1 MVKAKGRVGLVVL
14 TLCLA
19 AAAFK
24 AYAYDNGDFQ
34 IWNTDYEDINIAKD
48 VKFSMEQEFRFGEN
62 AHELYY
68 QHYDWGFVY
77 GFDKMLD
84 LGFFYRL
91 VLEKFQHKWREE
103 DQPNVNATVKLD
115 LWKFK
120 FDDRNRLEYRHFR
133 YKDDSMRYRNKF
145 TLKLPFDFA
154 KMKIRISPYS
164 SDEIFI
170 SSDST
175 GFDENRFSSGSEFDL
190 TKYVKADIYY
200 MFKSNRVRGSK
211 WNSANVLGTKVKI
224 AF

>member
-1 MVKAKGRVGLVVL
+1 MLTKIVGLLVL
-14 TLCLA
+14 IVCFTIA
-19 AAAFK
+19 DFR

-34 IWNTDYEDINIAKD
+34 IWNTDYEDIKIAKG
-48 VKFSMEQEFRFGEN
+48 VKYSMEQEFRFGED
-62 AHELYY
+62 ASEFYY
-68 QHYDWGFVY
+68 QHYEFGFVY
-77 GFDKMLD
+77 GFDKSLD

-91 VLEKFQHKWREE
+91 VLEKYKHKWREE
-103 DQPNVNATVKLD
+103 DQPNVNATLKLD

-133 YKDDSMRYRNKF
+133 YKDDSARYRNRF
-145 TLKLPFDFA
+145 TLKLPIDFA
-154 KMKIRISPYS
+154 KIKVSPYA

-175 GFDENRFSSGSEFDL
+175 GFNENRFSSGMEFDL

-200 MFKSNRVRGSK
+200 MLKGNRITGDK
-211 WNSANVLGTKVKI
+211 WTNANVLGTKVKI